1 MSLKMKY
8 TLLAAFIVVAMV
20 SFANAQ
26 EVVKI
31 SKDDLKQKLAQPDV
45 VILDARSER
54 DWASSQWKIQ
64 GAARVEPSRVDDWK
78 DKYSRDKTIVL
89 YCA

>member
-1 MSLKMKY
+1 MKS
-8 TLLAAFIVVAMV
+8 TLLATFLLILTA
-20 SFANAQ
+20 SFANSQ

-31 SKDDLKQKLAQPDV
+31 TKDDLKQKLAQPDV
-45 VILDARSER
+45 VIMDARSER

-64 GAARVEPSRVDDWK
+64 GAVRVEPSRVNDWK
-78 DKYSRDKTIVL
+78 DKYSGDKTIVI

>member
-1 MSLKMKY
+1 MSLKMKS
-8 TLLAAFIVVAMV
+8 TLLATFLIIVMVA
-20 SFANAQ
+20 FANAQ
-26 EVVKI
+26 EAVKI
-31 SKDDLKQKLAQPDV
+31 SKDDLKHKLAQPDV

-64 GAARVEPSRVDDWK
+64 GAVRVEPSRVNDWK
-78 DKYSRDKTIVL
+78 DKYSRDKTIVV